1 MSEKES
7 LGTVKT
13 RVAVLLGVG
22 AIRYTSYNMSN
33 AIFYVIKRL
42 LCTTISFVVN

>member
-7 LGTVKT
+7 LGSVKT

-22 AIRYTSYNMSN
+22 AIRYTSYNISY
-33 AIFYVIKRL
+33 AIFYVKRG
-42 LCTTISFVVN
+42 CYVPRSYS